1 MRLRK
6 PIRAAFDQVRITRQ
20 GPTAIIEHAD
30 ATVSTTNLTIGDEI
44 ATMTDHDILAVYND
58 IIAAREQLS
67 REWDNTVTEIPP
79 GKPQIKYNKGSD
91 QWVPRGDVL
100 RCIIEDD
107 ENGEAVIHIDDKEL
121 TLREFGRLLTVHAGW
136 GMRIAFVP
144 DDLVT
149 EQPKVKVREP
159 RRRNR

>member
-1 MRLRK
+1 MRLKK

-58 IIAAREQLS
+58 IIAAQEQLS

-79 GKPQIKYNKGSD
+79 GKPQIKYNKSSD
-91 QWVPRGDVL
+91 QRVPRGDVL

-149 EQPKVKVREP
+149 ERPKVKVREP

>member
-44 ATMTDHDILAVYND
+44 AKMTDHDILAVYNN
-58 IIAAREQLS
+58 IIAAQEQLS
-67 REWDNTVTEIPP
+67 RERDNTVTEIPP
-79 GKPQIKYNKGSD
+79 GKPQIKYNKSSD

>member
-6 PIRAAFDQVRITRQ
+6 PIRAAFDQVRITRE

-44 ATMTDHDILAVYND
+44 AKMTDHDILAVYND
-58 IIAAREQLS
+58 IIAAQEQLS
-67 REWDNTVTEIPP
+67 RERDNTVTEIPP
-79 GKPQIKYNKGSD
+79 GKPQIKYNKSSD